1 METMERQADQYQS
14 SNKMVSMDIWRCAY
28 ACHAD
33 KLHSSFAFDID
44 TNIVCSGS
52 RFRFSSTKFSV
63 CLIKILIKKMKNS
76 NFSALLLAGV
86 LTAGMGMTSCSNED
100 EVINSVDTRAA
111 RSITVSGVINT
122 NTTWNY
128 DEVTLDGKVYVTGGA
143 TLTIPAGTK
152 IIGKYNAD
160 PAQASALVITRDGMI
175 DARGTVSNPIVM
187 TAESGHQTPGGWGG
201 LVILGDAPIN
211 QSGAQSIEGITAD
224 NLPAGVDIT
233 YGGSN
238 ANDNSGVI
246 QYVRVE
252 YAGANVSQ
260 DNELNA
266 FTFGGVG
273 AGTTFD
279 HCQAY
284 YGEDD
289 GFEFFGGTVNG
300 KYLVSTSTHDD
311 AFDFDFGYR
320 GKLQFLVATVDASGD
335 LFTKDPNGIECD
347 NDGDGSTLTPFTHPT
362 ISNLTVVGTTN
373 GLVAGSANES
383 ITNGLKSAA
392 NFRRNCQFTLVNS
405 ILYGYPTGILCET
418 SNSNVFKNNIVD
430 GVSANY
436 SGITPDATNLNR
448 EPENIGLANAWG
460 DYKSLNDFRPETSP
474 AIDHADFSMLDSWF
488 TETEYVGAVPSSG
501 ANWLYVGSWVR

>member
-1 METMERQADQYQS
+1 
-14 SNKMVSMDIWRCAY
+14 
-28 ACHAD
+28 
-33 KLHSSFAFDID
+33 
-44 TNIVCSGS
+44 
-52 RFRFSSTKFSV
+52 
-63 CLIKILIKKMKNS
+63 MKNS
-76 NFSALLLAGV
+76 SFSALLLAGV

-100 EVINSVDTRAA
+100 EVLNSVDTRAA

-160 PAQASALVITRDGMI
+160 PAQASALIITRDGMI

-211 QSGAQSIEGITAD
+211 QTETQYIEGIEQASV
-224 NLPAGVDIT
+224 PAGVDVS
-233 YGGSN
+233 YGGNN
-238 ANDNSGVI
+238 ANDNSGTI

-252 YAGANVSQ
+252 YAGANIAQ

-320 GKLQFLVATVDASGD
+320 GKLQFLVATVDASGT

-347 NDGDGSTLTPFTHPT
+347 NEGDAPYASTPYTHPT
-362 ISNLTVVGTTN
+362 ISNLTVVGTSN

-448 EPENIGLANAWG
+448 EPAVIGLNAPWG
-460 DYKSLNDFRPETSP
+460 NYKSTALVSARVP
-474 AIDHADFSMLDSWF
+474 ALTGADFSGLDMSF
-488 TETEYVGAVPSSG
+488 FDNTTYRGAVSS
-501 ANWLYVGSWVR
+501 ADNWLLQTWVR

>member
-1 METMERQADQYQS
+1 
-14 SNKMVSMDIWRCAY
+14 
-28 ACHAD
+28 
-33 KLHSSFAFDID
+33 
-44 TNIVCSGS
+44 
-52 RFRFSSTKFSV
+52 
-63 CLIKILIKKMKNS
+63 MKNS
-76 NFSALLLAGV
+76 IFSTLLLAGV
-86 LTAGMGMTSCSNED
+86 LTAGMSMTSCSNED

-128 DEVTLDGKVYVTGGA
+128 DEVTLNGKVYVTGGA

-160 PAQASALVITRDGMI
+160 PAQASALIITRDGMI
-175 DARGTVSNPIVM
+175 DARGTASNPIVM

-201 LVILGDAPIN
+201 LVILGDASIN
-211 QSGAQSIEGITAD
+211 QTETQYIEGIEQASV
-224 NLPAGVDIT
+224 PAGVDVS

-238 ANDNSGVI
+238 DNDNSGTI

-252 YAGANVSQ
+252 YAGANIAQ

-320 GKLQFLVATVDASGD
+320 GKLQFLVATVDASGT

-347 NDGDGSTLTPFTHPT
+347 NEGDAPYASTPYTHPT
-362 ISNLTVVGTTN
+362 ISNLTVVGTSN

-448 EPENIGLANAWG
+448 EPAAIGLNVPWG
-460 DYKSLNDFRPETSP
+460 NYKSAALVSARVP
-474 AIDHADFSMLDSWF
+474 ASTGANFAGLDMSF
-488 TETEYVGAVPSSG
+488 FDNTTYRGAVSS
-501 ANWLYVGSWVR
+501 ADNWLLQTWVR

>member
-1 METMERQADQYQS
+1 
-14 SNKMVSMDIWRCAY
+14 
-28 ACHAD
+28 
-33 KLHSSFAFDID
+33 
-44 TNIVCSGS
+44 
-52 RFRFSSTKFSV
+52 
-63 CLIKILIKKMKNS
+63 MKNS
-76 NFSALLLAGV
+76 IFSALLLAGV
-86 LTAGMGMTSCSNED
+86 LTAGMSMTSCSNED

-128 DEVTLDGKVYVTGGA
+128 DEVTLNGKVYVTGGA

-160 PAQASALVITRDGMI
+160 PAQASALIITRDGMI
-175 DARGTVSNPIVM
+175 DARGTASNPIVM

-201 LVILGDAPIN
+201 LVILGDASIN
-211 QSGAQSIEGITAD
+211 QTETQYIEGIEQASV
-224 NLPAGVDIT
+224 PAGVDVS

-238 ANDNSGVI
+238 DNDNSGTI

-252 YAGANVSQ
+252 YAGANIAQ

-320 GKLQFLVATVDASGD
+320 GKLQFLVATVDASGT

-347 NDGDGSTLTPFTHPT
+347 NEGDAPYASTPYTHPT
-362 ISNLTVVGTTN
+362 ISNLTIVGTSN

-418 SNSNVFKNNIVD
+418 PNSNVFKNNVVN
-430 GVSANY
+430 GVSTNF
-436 SGITPDATNLNR
+436 SGITPDATTTGAT
-448 EPENIGLANAWG
+448 EATENALGIRLPFGAYADNALVPF
-460 DYKSLNDFRPETSP
+460 KTP
-474 AIDHADFSMLDSWF
+474 AISGTYFTGLDMSFFTRVSYKGAIAPGTSWL
-488 TETEYVGAVPSSG
+488 EDG
-501 ANWLYVGSWVR
+501 WVKRD

>member
-1 METMERQADQYQS
+1 
-14 SNKMVSMDIWRCAY
+14 
-28 ACHAD
+28 
-33 KLHSSFAFDID
+33 
-44 TNIVCSGS
+44 
-52 RFRFSSTKFSV
+52 
-63 CLIKILIKKMKNS
+63 MKNS
-76 NFSALLLAGV
+76 IFSALLLAGV
-86 LTAGMGMTSCSNED
+86 LTAGMSMTSCSNED

-128 DEVTLDGKVYVTGGA
+128 DEVTLNGKVYVTGGA

-160 PAQASALVITRDGMI
+160 PAQASALIITRDGMI
-175 DARGTVSNPIVM
+175 DARGTASNPIVM

-211 QSGAQSIEGITAD
+211 QTETQYIEGIEQASV
-224 NLPAGVDIT
+224 PAGVDVS
-233 YGGSN
+233 YGGNN
-238 ANDNSGVI
+238 ANDNSGTI

-252 YAGANVSQ
+252 YAGANVHT

-320 GKLQFLVATVDASGD
+320 GKLQFLVATVDASGT

-347 NDGDGSTLTPFTHPT
+347 NEGDAPYASTPYTHPT
-362 ISNLTVVGTTN
+362 ISNLTVVGTSN

-448 EPENIGLANAWG
+448 EPAAIGLNVPWG
-460 DYKSLNDFRPETSP
+460 NYKSAALVSARVP
-474 AIDHADFSMLDSWF
+474 ASTGANFAGLDMSF
-488 TETEYVGAVPSSG
+488 FDNTTYRGAVSS
-501 ANWLYVGSWVR
+501 ADNWLLQTWVR

>member
-1 METMERQADQYQS
+1 MKS
-14 SNKMVSMDIWRCAY
+14 SI
-28 ACHAD
+28 
-33 KLHSSFAFDID
+33 
-44 TNIVCSGS
+44 
-52 RFRFSSTKFSV
+52 FS
-63 CLIKILIKKMKNS
+63 I
-76 NFSALLLAGV
+76 LLLAGV
-86 LTAGMGMTSCSNED
+86 LTAGMSMTSCSNED

-128 DEVTLDGKVYVTGGA
+128 DEVTLNGKVYVTGGA

-160 PAQASALVITRDGMI
+160 PAQASALIITRDGMI
-175 DARGTVSNPIVM
+175 DARGTASNPIVM

-211 QSGAQSIEGITAD
+211 QTETQYIEGIEQASV
-224 NLPAGVDIT
+224 PAGVDVS
-233 YGGSN
+233 YGGNN
-238 ANDNSGVI
+238 ANDNSGTI

-252 YAGANVSQ
+252 YAGANVHT

-320 GKLQFLVATVDASGD
+320 GKLQFLVATVDASGT

-347 NDGDGSTLTPFTHPT
+347 NEGDEPYASTPYTHPT
-362 ISNLTVVGTTN
+362 ISNLTIIGTST
-373 GLVAGSANES
+373 GQVAASAMS
-383 ITNGLKSAA
+383 DGKSLKSAA
-392 NFRRNCQFTLVNS
+392 NFRRGCEFTLKNS
-405 ILYGYPTGILCET
+405 ILYGYPIGVYFTDSPRLD
-418 SNSNVFKNNIVD
+418 NSVLENNIISSQPSGNEIVGGTIGNNNDLVD
-430 GVSANY
+430 A
-436 SGITPDATNLNR
+436 SGI
-448 EPENIGLANAWG
+448 GLTSEWGAYKNARA
-460 DYKSLNDFRPETSP
+460 LRPNASP
-474 AIDHADFSMLDSWF
+474 ANEGADFNGLDSWF
-488 TETEYVGAVPSSG
+488 TPTTYRGAIATDS
-501 ANWLYVGSWVR
+501 NWLTESWVR

>member
-1 METMERQADQYQS
+1 
-14 SNKMVSMDIWRCAY
+14 
-28 ACHAD
+28 
-33 KLHSSFAFDID
+33 
-44 TNIVCSGS
+44 
-52 RFRFSSTKFSV
+52 
-63 CLIKILIKKMKNS
+63 MKNS
-76 NFSALLLAGV
+76 IFSTLLLAGV
-86 LTAGMGMTSCSNED
+86 LTAGMSMTSCSNED

-128 DEVTLDGKVYVTGGA
+128 DEVTLNGKVYVTGGA

-160 PAQASALVITRDGMI
+160 PAQASALIITRDGMI
-175 DARGTVSNPIVM
+175 DARGTASNPIVM

-211 QSGAQSIEGITAD
+211 QTETQYIEGIEQASV
-224 NLPAGVDIT
+224 PAGVDVS

-238 ANDNSGVI
+238 DNDNSGTI

-252 YAGANVSQ
+252 YAGANIAQ

-320 GKLQFLVATVDASGD
+320 GKLQFLVATVDASGT

-347 NDGDGSTLTPFTHPT
+347 NEGDAPYASTPYTHPT
-362 ISNLTVVGTTN
+362 ISNLTVVGTSN

-448 EPENIGLANAWG
+448 EPAAIGLNVPWG
-460 DYKSLNDFRPETSP
+460 NYKSAALVSARVP
-474 AIDHADFSMLDSWF
+474 ASTGANFAGLDMSF
-488 TETEYVGAVPSSG
+488 FDNTTYRGAVSS
-501 ANWLYVGSWVR
+501 ADNWLLQTWVR